1 LQIRK
6 QDNGEVLKNQI
17 SLPSSQ
23 YLWQISNET
32 LGVQDQSG
40 TFTSSILEGTQSIL
54 VIDKQMVNNT
64 AEAQLQ
70 VVFPYK
76 LTMAIHDVSS
86 VSATAKDSLAEAYGI
101 SPDKTTESRILVE
114 ERTYL
119 ILLSFWDKDDNRI
132 LLTDNIVMDSKN
144 LLNDKNIERLKT
156 NKIGSEI
163 LFKTRRID
171 QDTVKL

>member
-1 LQIRK
+1 
-6 QDNGEVLKNQI
+6 
-17 SLPSSQ
+17 
-23 YLWQISNET
+23 
-32 LGVQDQSG
+32 
-40 TFTSSILEGTQSIL
+40 
-54 VIDKQMVNNT
+54 MVNNT

-86 VSATAKDSLAEAYGI
+86 VSSTAKDSLAEAYGI

-119 ILLSFWDKDDNRI
+119 ILLSLWDKDDNRI